1 MQQQSNIRALILGA
15 ALSCA
20 MQATAVHALAIVPG
34 TENIFRDTRGAN
46 NVVGGNP
53 GDRIQFGADL
63 AGGSSGARITLTNNG
78 IQQFNPR
85 LCNPLA
91 VSQNFCSNSIPY
103 SASYIGA
110 NLGVSFSRAGE
121 PGAFVALPSLAGA
134 ETAVPFPVNVSISG
148 AGNTPTIS
156 WAIPQ
161 SFTPDALRVVVYDR
175 GVLVGGGTSDV
186 IHSSPVVAGNNS
198 YQIPATLS
206 SGQTLQMGGDYVF
219 ALQLIDTRGDPAT
232 FIANNNNA
240 EILRRST
247 SFFNFTPLGA
257 GEVPAA
263 FLPTIVDGV
272 YNFNINNIGPETVTY
287 IDPVVAVGYDYKIG
301 AGNPNFASVLLP
313 TGIGDNLFDL
323 FLWSDGSGWYDTGID
338 IIGGAQYFFL
348 TGGVNQF
355 SIRGIE
361 TSAALNPNDSTAF
374 ITGLTWVSAGN
385 FTGTMTP
392 VTVDVPGSVPAP
404 HIAAMLLLGLTFLR
418 VKSG

>member
-46 NVVGGNP
+46 NVGISQ
-53 GDRIQFGADL
+53 GDNYQFGGDL
-63 AGGSSGARITLTNNG
+63 AGGSLAARITLTNNG
-78 IQQFNPR
+78 VNQFNSR
-85 LCNPLA
+85 LCTPVA
-91 VSQNFCSNSIPY
+91 VSQNFCSTSVPY
-103 SASYIGA
+103 TTSLIGA
-110 NLGVSFSRAGE
+110 NLGVSFSRTGE
-121 PGAFVALPSLAGA
+121 PGASALLPSLVGV
-134 ETAVPFPVNVSISG
+134 ETAVPFPVNVTISG
-148 AGNTPTIS
+148 AGTTPTIS
-156 WAIPQ
+156 WTVPQ
-161 SFTPDALRVVVYDR
+161 SFVPDALRVVVYDR
-175 GVLVGGGTSDV
+175 NAIRANNVADV
-186 IHSSPVVAGNNS
+186 IHSIPVVAGNNS

-247 SFFNFTPLGA
+247 SYFHFTPLGA
-257 GEVPAA
+257 GEVPTA
-263 FLPTIVDGV
+263 FLPTVVNGV
-272 YNFNINNIGPETVTY
+272 YNFNITNIGPESITF
-287 IDPVVAVGYDYKIG
+287 IDPEVAVGYDYKIG
-301 AGNPNFASVLLP
+301 AGDPNFASVLLP

-338 IIGGAQYFFL
+338 IIGGAQFFFL